1 MGLATLL
8 EIGAQNGQKKAA
20 KTLLPFET
28 TGESKTIAL
37 KTSEKSD
44 KNDFA
49 TALKTALATNAP
61 KTSSK
66 TANNDAPI
74 KSAIAPAKRNS
85 ANTAT
90 PIESKTQSASKVPI
104 ESKTAGNSK
113 TPIDNKKLNFDEPIL
128 KTTKKTQF
136 DPIGEKTKDS
146 PLAKLIEKI
155 DAPKKPPIEKAA
167 DQTSPQKVEA
177 LKIKTDKAPIETSA
191 NQNEVNKTRVAIADK
206 FDAIQ
211 TARSD
216 RGEKEQIV
224 ATKAKAPPIEKAVEQ
239 ISEKS
244 ELKEIEAQKPNEA
257 PKIKAPPIEKAAD
270 QTKPQKI
277 VYAKTTEAKA
287 EPIDIETDKA
297 PIATSDASKIL
308 QAPIENDYAQKEQ
321 IVALEELLAAIE
333 TFADEIPIDKPT
345 PIAAPLNQAHKTNAL
360 PSEPL
365 NQTSREPIPTGKSVK
380 TLSSAESF
388 EIARRVISQLNEK
401 ARFIDA
407 ETLRGVT
414 ERFRTITQNGSLV
427 ELFDFAN
434 KNGLNISKIALSTQ
448 TANENRVIATFSA
461 IGKSPKTPSKIEAK
475 TDKASADQKTIV
487 QTPIKDAPIVS
498 KAEQKAFAKEE
509 FQILAKP
516 ILKGDAP
523 IEKPIV
529 SVKTPKE
536 NTSIAPDA
544 NAQKTGEKTPKPQE
558 NPVKTPDLKSP
569 PIENKKTDLTY
580 SPPRENP
587 KNAAPIQAKPIER
600 QITQNEPKEAIDQKT
615 IQTNAKPIEQSAPI
629 EQTPKLAARNTR
641 EAKSPIGTSTE
652 TPQTPKENPPIVTAQ
667 KEPKSFVAE
676 FLRLLNPKETAPQK
690 ETKSVKTTERESVK
704 TPDFSADIF
713 RARAVASQPLN
724 VVVLVPQTAQSD
736 LWSEAEFDASAI
748 KRLAPQTEGSDESVS
763 QEERLT
769 DAAQTN
775 PSKRLEVRGE
785 IARYAA
791 RFFATRLNEAIENY
805 KPPITRLT
813 IAMNPEGLGEVGVT
827 LITRGDSLI
836 VSSRSAPHTIALLI
850 AHSAEIRQNLA
861 QAGFDRIELQYREDQ
876 SGERDRQKEERE
888 KQKNRKEEEDAA

>member
-28 TGESKTIAL
+28 TGESKAIAL

-49 TALKTALATNAP
+49 AALKTALATNAP

-66 TANNDAPI
+66 TANNGAPI
-74 KSAIAPAKRNS
+74 KSAIAPTKRNI

-90 PIESKTQSASKVPI
+90 PIESKTASASKI
-104 ESKTAGNSK
+104 
-113 TPIDNKKLNFDEPIL
+113 PIDSKKLNFDEPIL
-128 KTTKKTQF
+128 KTTEKTQS
-136 DPIGEKTKDS
+136 DPIGEKTKSS

-155 DAPKKPPIEKAA
+155 DAPKKAPIEKGA
-167 DQTSPQKVEA
+167 DQTKPQKVETV
-177 LKIKTDKAPIETSA
+177 KIKTDKAPIETIA
-191 NQNEVNKTRVAIADK
+191 NQNENKTRVAIADK
-206 FDAIQ
+206 SDAIQ

-216 RGEKEQIV
+216 RGEKKQIV
-224 ATKAKAPPIEKAVEQ
+224 TAKAKAPSIEKVVEK

-244 ELKEIEAQKPNEA
+244 ESKEIEAQKPNET
-257 PKIKAPPIEKAAD
+257 PKIKTPTIEKVAD

-277 VYAKTTEAKA
+277 EYVKTIEVKAK
-287 EPIDIETDKA
+287 PIDIKTDKA
-297 PIATSDASKIL
+297 PITTSDANKTF
-308 QAPIENDYAQKEQ
+308 QAPIENDYDQKEQ
-321 IVALEELLAAIE
+321 IIAIEEILAAIE
-333 TFADEIPIDKPT
+333 TFADEAPIDKPT
-345 PIAAPLNQAHKTNAL
+345 PIAAPLNQAHKTSAL
-360 PSEPL
+360 PSEPF
-365 NQTSREPIPTGKSVK
+365 NQPAREPIQTGKSV
-380 TLSSAESF
+380 TMPEQSGAESI
-388 EIARRVISQLNEK
+388 ELARRVISQLSEK

-414 ERFRTITQNGSLV
+414 ERFRAIAKNGSFAELV
-427 ELFDFAN
+427 DFAN

-448 TANENRVIATFSA
+448 TANENRAIATFSA
-461 IGKSPKTPSKIEAK
+461 IDKSSRAPSKIEVK

-487 QTPIKDAPIVS
+487 KTPVKDAPIVS

-509 FQILAKP
+509 FWGLAKP
-516 ILKGDAP
+516 VLKENAP

-529 SVKTPKE
+529 SAKTPKE
-536 NTSIAPDA
+536 NPSIAPDA
-544 NAQKTGEKTPKPQE
+544 NAQKTGEKAPKPQE
-558 NPVKTPDLKSP
+558 NLAKTPDLKSP
-569 PIENKKTDLTY
+569 PIANKKTDLTD
-580 SPPRENP
+580 SPPQENP
-587 KNAAPIQAKPIER
+587 KNATPIQAKPIER

-615 IQTNAKPIEQSAPI
+615 IRASAKPIEQYAPI
-629 EQTPKLAARNTR
+629 EQTPKPATQNTR
-641 EAKSPIGTSTE
+641 KEKAPIETSIE
-652 TPQTPKENPPIVTAQ
+652 TPQTPKESPPIVTAQ
-667 KEPKSFVAE
+667 KEPKSFIAE
-676 FLRLLNPKETAPQK
+676 FLRFIAPKESAPQK
-690 ETKSVKTTERESVK
+690 EIKSAKTTERESLK
-704 TPDFSADIF
+704 APDFSADIF

-724 VVVLVPQTAQSD
+724 VVSLAPQTAQGD
-736 LWSEAEFDASAI
+736 LWSETEFDASAI
-748 KRLAPQTEGSDESVS
+748 KRLTPQTELDDESVS

-769 DAAQTN
+769 SAAQTN
-775 PSKRLEVRGE
+775 PKRPEVRGE

-805 KPPITRLT
+805 KPPITRLM